1 MRRECEVKT
10 GENQKDLLRVP
21 HRITLTWREPA
32 GRFLN
37 RALLAMR
44 DKEELWAVKCT
55 SCKRVLFP
63 PEIVCG
69 MCKIR
74 IPDTKDNWVRLGNE
88 GMLVNYY
95 KVTGSREVDPSTGW
109 HPKGQTF
116 NPIGFI
122 RPDGGNE
129 WTILAHILEETDT
142 SKLHP
147 GIRVRA
153 IWKPKAE
160 RQGLMSDIKFWRI
173 LGERE

>member
-1 MRRECEVKT
+1 MECKVKT
-10 GENQKDLLRVP
+10 GENQIELLRVP

-32 GRFLN
+32 GRFFN
-37 RALLAMR
+37 RTLLAMR
-44 DKEELWAVKCT
+44 DKEELWAVKCP

-74 IPDTKDNWVRLGNE
+74 ISDTEDNWVRLGNE
-88 GMLVNYY
+88 GTLVNYY
-95 KVTGSREVDPSTGW
+95 KVTGNREIDPSTGW

-142 SKLHP
+142 SKLYP
-147 GIRVRA
+147 GLRVGA
-153 IWKPKAE
+153 IWKPKSE

-173 LGERE
+173 LEVKE

>member
-1 MRRECEVKT
+1 VKT
-10 GENQKDLLRVP
+10 GDNQGDLLRVP

-32 GRFLN
+32 GLFLN
-37 RALLAMR
+37 RMFLKMR
-44 DKEELWAVKCT
+44 DKEELWAVKCP
-55 SCKRVLFP
+55 SCRRVLFP

-69 MCKIR
+69 MCKVR
-74 IPDTKDNWVRLGNE
+74 IEDKKENWVQLGNQ
-88 GMLVNYY
+88 GTLINFY

-109 HPKGQTF
+109 HPRGQTF

-129 WTILAHILEETDT
+129 WTVLAHILEETDP
-142 SKLHP
+142 SKLYP

-153 IWKPKAE
+153 IWKPKEE

-173 LGERE
+173 LEEKE

>member
-1 MRRECEVKT
+1 MKT
-10 GENQKDLLRVP
+10 DTNQEGLLRVP

-32 GRFLN
+32 GLFLN
-37 RALLAMR
+37 RMFLKMR
-44 DKEELWAVKCT
+44 DKEELWAVKCP
-55 SCKRVLFP
+55 SCRRVLFP

-69 MCKIR
+69 MCKVR
-74 IPDTKDNWVRLGNE
+74 IEDKKENWVHLGNQ
-88 GMLVNYY
+88 GTLINFY

-109 HPKGQTF
+109 HPRGQTF

-129 WTILAHILEETDT
+129 WTILAHILEETDP
-142 SKLHP
+142 SKLYP

-153 IWKPKAE
+153 IWKPKEE

-173 LGERE
+173 LEEKE